1 MKEIKLYLTND
12 ELNELI
18 FILILAEMEL
28 NDKENNKLRKT
39 LTKIFNILQKY
50 Q

>member
-28 NDKENNKLRKT
+28 NDKESNKLRKT